1 MVNIKNLFSKISKN
15 EYFIR
20 VDNKHPHEIMVGID
34 SKGRKALRFIGLFEI
49 IKVKST
55 AEIEVNHYKL
65 SDDRLTLVFSLIN
78 LDSENIFFK
87 FCEDIVDF
95 SRNINS
101 DKNTYLTIVNRYNS
115 WKKIFIN
122 SKSKL
127 DDNQIQGLIGELYFL
142 NNVLSDKI
150 GAEDALKSWTGQE
163 LTHKDFSNSKYWYE
177 IKTILKTKK
186 TVKISSLEQLESE
199 NNGYLVIIKLEKMS
213 RIANGISLNKLVKE
227 FLLKLDKSE
236 FVEEFLTK
244 ISMTG
249 YQMLEEYDLDVYE
262 LDVIKFYL
270 VDVKFPRLRKAKIPL
285 AITKASYEIDIIGI
299 LENEVLEWKY

>member
-1 MVNIKNLFSKISKN
+1 
-15 EYFIR
+15 
-20 VDNKHPHEIMVGID
+20 
-34 SKGRKALRFIGLFEI
+34 
-49 IKVKST
+49 
-55 AEIEVNHYKL
+55 
-65 SDDRLTLVFSLIN
+65 
-78 LDSENIFFK
+78 
-87 FCEDIVDF
+87 
-95 SRNINS
+95 
-101 DKNTYLTIVNRYNS
+101 
-115 WKKIFIN
+115 
-122 SKSKL
+122 
-127 DDNQIQGLIGELYFL
+127 
-142 NNVLSDKI
+142 
-150 GAEDALKSWTGQE
+150 
-163 LTHKDFSNSKYWYE
+163 
-177 IKTILKTKK
+177 LKTKK